1 MLVTKG
7 MPRGHLTAIIVS
19 TPLLVALFVYVMM
32 TSWNRWVDLI
42 WLAALIAL
50 LTLQPI
56 LARFAKLRAT
66 SATLT
71 ERHVTLEMTQQPDAV
86 FAKLAT
92 LTFGR
97 VKPHDV
103 DADRRVVVLMSPEYG
118 FSHGHFYP
126 VFVRGSGTGS
136 IVEVGVVPKS
146 IDTEKGL
153 QKALEA
159 CAAEINKA
167 IAA

>member
-19 TPLLVALFVYVMM
+19 TPILAALYIGVKM
-32 TSWNRWVDLI
+32 TSAGGWAHWIALP
-42 WLAALIAL
+42 ALIAL

-56 LARFAKLRAT
+56 LAQFAKLRA
-66 SATLT
+66 SAAALT
-71 ERHVTLEMTQQPDAV
+71 ERHVTLETPLEPDAV

-92 LTFGR
+92 LSFGK
-97 VKPHDV
+97 VKPHDA
-103 DADRRVVVLMSPEYG
+103 DAGRRVVVFTSPLSG
-118 FSHGHFYP
+118 FSYGCFFP
-126 VFVRGSGTGS
+126 VFVRGAGVGS
-136 IVEVGVVPKS
+136 IVEVGVAPKS
-146 IDTEKGL
+146 IDTNKSL

-159 CAAEINKA
+159 CAAEIKKA

>member
-50 LTLQPI
+50 LTLQSI
-56 LARFAKLRAT
+56 LARFAKLRAK
-66 SATLT
+66 SAALA
-71 ERHVTLEMTQQPDAV
+71 ERHITLETTLQPDAV

-92 LTFGR
+92 LSFGR

-103 DADRRVVVLMSPEYG
+103 DADRRVVVLSSPEYG
-118 FSHGHFYP
+118 FSYGHFFP
-126 VFVRGSGTGS
+126 VFIRGSGTGS

-146 IDTEKGL
+146 IDTDKRL
-153 QKALEA
+153 RKALGA
-159 CAAEINKA
+159 CAAEIKKA

>member
-1 MLVTKG
+1 

-19 TPLLVALFVYVMM
+19 TPLLVALYVYFMM

-50 LTLQPI
+50 LTFQSI
-56 LARFAKLRAT
+56 LARFAKLRAK
-66 SATLT
+66 SAALP
-71 ERHVTLEMTQQPDAV
+71 ERHVTLETAQQPDAV

-97 VKPHDV
+97 ARPHDV